1 MLKRIGTG
9 MGWSDYVDTETG
21 QEFVMDWDRRYG
33 NEPGVLIPLRR
44 ARKPKTASA
53 SPTSDP
59 GPRDVRQGDKWL
71 PFHAP

>member
-21 QEFVMDWDRRYG
+21 QEFVMDWDRRDG

-44 ARKPKTASA
+44 AQAKDRIGFADKRSWTARR
-53 SPTSDP
+53 PP
-59 GPRDVRQGDKWL
+59 GR
-71 PFHAP
+71 